1 MQNWSRLVQPY
12 LYSMESTVVVDLKN
26 QFNVGTAAAV
36 AAVTNRKEQ
45 QEAEV
50 AEARIAKAEADD
62 LLACASQPVGMYL
75 DLDFASDEVFQ
86 NADPTHEGKRGCAMA
101 RGPAR
106 YGGQAGRSHRLQVAG
121 LLL

>member
-1 MQNWSRLVQPY
+1 M
-12 LYSMESTVVVDLKN
+12 VDLKN

-62 LLACASQPVGMYL
+62 LLACASQPVGM
-75 DLDFASDEVFQ
+75 DLDDLELVGDEVLQ
-86 NADPTHEGKRGCAMA
+86 NVGPSTPKSTEKGEVAQWGEVVRDTARKQVEVIGKLFAATRA
-101 RGPAR
+101 RTSDCG
-106 YGGQAGRSHRLQVAG
+106 
-121 LLL
+121 